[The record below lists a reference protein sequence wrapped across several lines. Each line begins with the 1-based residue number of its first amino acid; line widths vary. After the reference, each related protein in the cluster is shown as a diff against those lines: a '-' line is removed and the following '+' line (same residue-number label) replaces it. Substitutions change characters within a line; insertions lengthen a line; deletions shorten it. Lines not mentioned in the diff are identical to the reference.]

1 MLSIV
6 IHFHEITVPPIR
18 VTIDELRKAGQID
31 LPAKVKYPQSNGG
44 GFMASLQVNQQ
55 LRCLVNYATR
65 RPRSCLVNNSVE
77 LPSQIHLARP
87 LQVGPVVQTGPLG
100 SSNANW

>member
-1 MLSIV
+1 MPHGPRFLMMVWHSILFLVLLIV

-18 VTIDELRKAGQID
+18 VTIDELRKAGERD

-44 GFMASLQVNQQ
+44 GFMASLQVNHQ

-65 RPRSCLVNNSVE
+65 RP
-77 LPSQIHLARP
+77 
-87 LQVGPVVQTGPLG
+87 
-100 SSNANW
+100 